1 MMAAKIARSSGG
13 VTEGWSRWQIAFAV
27 GTPIAIGAGIL
38 YYRSRSRSR
47 QRTTDSKPKDA
58 KKSAEDH
65 QKQQVI
71 VTMLAKLWDIDP
83 LSSRCIIVTCVS
95 QMTVES

>member
-13 VTEGWSRWQIAFAV
+13 VTEGWSKWQIAFAV

-65 QKQQVI
+65 QKQQVS
-71 VTMLAKLWDIDP
+71 VTMLAKL
-83 LSSRCIIVTCVS
+83 
-95 QMTVES
+95 